1 MSDKPF
7 TQVYEW
13 KEVIRMGNAA
23 KNVFMAL
30 TDAMD
35 NQNGV
40 IIGIHSLSG
49 AAGLSVR
56 QANRGVKELREMGA
70 IEVTP
75 AGKMAIYLLNPEIV
89 WEDKPWRRS
98 EAKIPIM
105 WVRDKGNQ
113 NEKE

>member
-1 MSDKPF
+1 MSKKPF

-13 KEVIRMGNAA
+13 REIINMSNAA
-23 KNVFMAL
+23 KNIFMAL

-35 NQNGV
+35 SQNGV
-40 IIGIHSLSG
+40 IIGIHSLAGS
-49 AAGLSVR
+49 AGLSVR
-56 QANRGVKELREMGA
+56 QANRGIKELRESGA

-98 EAKIPIM
+98 EAHIPIM
-105 WVRDKGNQ
+105 WIRSKG
-113 NEKE
+113 KE